1 MTRIN
6 LPDAAAIALSLGR
19 LRQRLTERPGWY
31 RNRGEIVGPDFYDA
45 A

>member
-1 MTRIN
+1 MNIQRSIR
-6 LPDAAAIALSLGR
+6 LAIALSLGR